1 MPWLADCTTNTPGSR
16 FSARTMVA
24 IAKAAADPAGHYSR
38 ADAARLVVN
47 RERRCVMQEINV
59 LTNSNFEVIPLEDDI
74 AI

>member
-1 MPWLADCTTNTPGSR
+1 
-16 FSARTMVA
+16 MVA